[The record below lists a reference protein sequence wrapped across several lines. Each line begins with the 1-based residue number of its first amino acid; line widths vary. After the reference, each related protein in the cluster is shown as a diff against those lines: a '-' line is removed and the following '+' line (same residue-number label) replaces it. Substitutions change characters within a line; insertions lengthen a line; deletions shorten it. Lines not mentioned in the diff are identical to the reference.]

1 MKKKIL
7 CRLVALVL
15 LFVLAVPAA
24 ASADE
29 VVIVLDPGHG
39 GYSSGTTAVY
49 DGVKVWETHLT
60 LKIALACRDYL
71 EEGPEWTLP
80 FGDVLPEPGTPA
92 RSAMSGSRG

>member
-7 CRLVALVL
+7 CSLVALVL

-39 GYSSGTTAVY
+39 GY
-49 DGVKVWETHLT
+49 
-60 LKIALACRDYL
+60 
-71 EEGPEWTLP
+71 LP
-80 FGDVLPEPGTPA
+80 VGFPLFQEHQSQG
-92 RSAMSGSRG
+92 